1 MLEKDGFVSC
11 LPLKLIQMRRS
22 VLNRMVQEGNWD
34 IVGRGR
40 DHHPLA
46 SDDQELLSAIA
57 QLESTANSTQHRKRH
72 VTSVTSTGILIEAQG
87 SRRKLLSVKTYE
99 VNESVSSR
107 KRLGRHSSDDSKVKV
122 KKDAKHA
129 KKENERNLQG
139 VETTCNYTVLQST
152 VPFKLNTPSLN
163 KKSDSND
170 SSLNDSSANVMP
182 VRKMKPTANEPVS
195 SPSTQSRTSYLD
207 RTCVST
213 DRQNCSGNPTSDKHL
228 SQKCCSSISDD
239 VQAPNT
245 LTLKLSKQDEIRSL
259 NKQQGFA
266 EPAMIPFISDSDDF
280 VYVLVRRKAYLE
292 WNTKQAGFRAA
303 QHKNKCSTQQNIDR
317 ELSQLVT
324 F

>member
-1 MLEKDGFVSC
+1 MSC

-57 QLESTANSTQHRKRH
+57 QLNHTADSTQHRERP
-72 VTSVTSTGILIEAQG
+72 VISVTSEGISKMSDG
-87 SRRKLLSVKTYE
+87 SSRKLLSVE
-99 VNESVSSR
+99 NNGVNESVTSR
-107 KRLGRHSSDDSKVKV
+107 KRLGKHNSDDSKVK
-122 KKDAKHA
+122 KDAKQT
-129 KKENERNLQG
+129 KKQSKQNIQGLQ
-139 VETTCNYTVLQST
+139 TTRHYTAPQST
-152 VPFKLNTPSLN
+152 APLEVNATRLN
-163 KKSDSND
+163 KSHSDS
-170 SSLNDSSANVMP
+170 SSLNDSSTNVMR
-182 VRKMKPTANEPVS
+182 VRKKEATADTTVN
-195 SPSTQSRTSYLD
+195 SPSTEARPRSWALACRGADS
-207 RTCVST
+207 
-213 DRQNCSGNPTSDKHL
+213 QNCSSNQTSDKHL
-228 SQKCCSSISDD
+228 SHKCCTSPSDD
-239 VQAPNT
+239 VQASSTQTPR
-245 LTLKLSKQDEIRSL
+245 LSILSDEIRNL